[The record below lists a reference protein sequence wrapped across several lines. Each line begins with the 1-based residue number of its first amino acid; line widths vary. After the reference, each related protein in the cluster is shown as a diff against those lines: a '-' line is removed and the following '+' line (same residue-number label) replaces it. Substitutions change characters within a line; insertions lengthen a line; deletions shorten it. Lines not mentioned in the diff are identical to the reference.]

1 MSGGRYALLVASS
14 RFEDPGLARLVSPAE
29 DVEALRRVL
38 GDPAIGG
45 FAVQTCVNRPA
56 HEVSRA
62 VEAFYADRRRDDMLL
77 FYFTG
82 HGLKDDRGRLYF
94 AMTDTERRYPGATA
108 LAATFLHDVM
118 ERARSRC
125 DVLVLDCC
133 YSGAFA
139 TSRAAKGDPAIHTSE
154 RFAARGRAVL
164 TASDA
169 LQFSFDGDRKDGER
183 PLSVFTG
190 LIVEGL
196 RTGAADRD
204 DNGYVDVDELYD
216 YVDDRM
222 REVAPQQQP
231 GKWQWDVQGRIV
243 IANNPRSPGTALT
256 PPPARIPLVP
266 TGKPGRRFSRRTLL
280 YAAGGAAVAGAGA
293 WGVTRLLAGDGPRP
307 WFFETGGEIYSSPAV
322 DGGTVFVGSTDRG
335 LYAVDLATGTLRW
348 RYAAGGPI
356 TSSPAVEGGVVYVGC
371 NDGNVH
377 AVEAATGRKR
387 WTFATEAVIHSSPV
401 VAEGTVYVGS
411 RDHHVYAIDAATGAQ
426 RWRFAGGDWFNSS
439 PTVSPAS
446 GPDGGTV
453 YIGCRDHN
461 VYALNAA
468 TGARRWNYTTSLTVD
483 CSAAVSGSM
492 VCVGSDDQSLYALDA
507 RTGQWIWQ
515 FRAEGGIV
523 SSPAREGDAVYVGSD
538 DNSLYAV
545 SASTG
550 RPNWRYRT
558 GNGIRSSPVV
568 GGDTVYVGSRDRGL
582 HAVDTTTGQARWT
595 FPTRGPIDDSS
606 PVLAAGYVLVGS
618 LDHRL
623 YAVRATDGAGP

>member
-45 FAVQTCVNRPA
+45 FDVQTRVNRPA

-94 AMTDTERRYPGATA
+94 AMTDTERRYLGATA

-125 DVLVLDCC
+125 DVLMLDCC

-139 TSRAAKGDPAIHTSE
+139 TSRVAKGDPAIHTSE

-164 TASDA
+164 TASDSM
-169 LQFSFDGDRKDGER
+169 QFSFDGDRKDGER

-190 LIVEGL
+190 LVVEGL

-216 YVDDRM
+216 YVDERM
-222 REVAPQQQP
+222 HDIAPEQQP

-256 PPPARIPLVP
+256 PPPTRIPRG
-266 TGKPGRRFSRRTLL
+266 TKEKPRLSRRTLL
-280 YAAGGAAVAGAGA
+280 FAAGGAAAVTAGAGV
-293 WGVTRLLAGDGPRP
+293 WGVTRLLSDDGPRP
-307 WFFETGGEIYSSPAV
+307 WFFQTGGELYSSPAV
-322 DGGTVFVGSTDRG
+322 DGGVVFVGSTDRS
-335 LYAVDLATGTLRW
+335 LYAVDLATGTQRW
-348 RYAAGGPI
+348 RYIAGGPI
-356 TSSPAVEGGVVYVGC
+356 TSSPAVANGVVYVGC

-377 AVEAATGRKR
+377 AVDAATGGKR
-387 WTFATEAVIHSSPV
+387 WTFATDAVIHSSP
-401 VAEGTVYVGS
+401 AFAAGTVFVGS
-411 RDHHVYAIDAATGAQ
+411 RDHNVYAIDAATGEQ
-426 RWRFAGGDWFNSS
+426 RWKFTGGDWFNSS
-439 PTVSPAS
+439 PTVAAAS
-446 GPDGGTV
+446 NSDSGTV

-461 VYALNAA
+461 VYALDAA
-468 TGARRWNYTTSLTVD
+468 TGTRRWNYTTTLTVD
-483 CSAAVSGSM
+483 CSAAVSGTT
-492 VCVGSDDQSLYALDA
+492 VWIGSDDQSLYALDA
-507 RTGQWIWQ
+507 RTGKWIWQ

-523 SSPAREGDAVYVGSD
+523 SSPALDGDVVYVGSD
-538 DNSLYAV
+538 DKHLYAV

-550 RPNWRYRT
+550 RPNWRYPT
-558 GNGIRSSPVV
+558 GNGIRSSPAVE
-568 GGDTVYVGSRDRGL
+568 GETVYVGSRDRGL
-582 HAVDTTTGQARWT
+582 HAVDTMTGQARWT
-595 FPTRGPIDDSS
+595 YLTRGPIDDSS
-606 PVLAAGYVLVGS
+606 PVLASGYVLVGS